1 MLKGGIIVVSTTIYG
16 VIALSGCL
24 VLKFYFPLSVICLL
38 SQFNT
43 LETKNVTL
51 IAERSFLLDESG
63 VFWFDDLIVGWFD
76 GSFLRLL

>member
-1 MLKGGIIVVSTTIYG
+1 M
-16 VIALSGCL
+16 IALSGCQF
-24 VLKFYFPLSVICLL
+24 LKFYFTLWTICLL

-63 VFWFDDLIVGWFD
+63 VFWFEG
-76 GSFLRLL
+76 